1 MHRLERLHLAGV
13 KVDDT
18 LFTYLPQ
25 PSPMHSLYL
34 DGTDLTNRGM
44 PPLARLVGLQEL
56 HLENTAITDIGLTSL
71 RPLRQL
77 RFLYLQGAKVTPT
90 GISQLRP
97 FLRGCTILLE

>member
-1 MHRLERLHLAGV
+1 
-13 KVDDT
+13 
-18 LFTYLPQ
+18 
-25 PSPMHSLYL
+25 
-34 DGTDLTNRGM
+34 
-44 PPLARLVGLQEL
+44 LQEL
-56 HLENTAITDIGLTSL
+56 HLENTAITDMGLTSL